1 MKKAKILIICALILS
16 VLSLESAALSFG
28 KVNITVNGKRAYEG
42 TMLLYGGITYVPFR
56 DFYEK
61 YEGSYVGWFPTDN
74 AARAK
79 SADLMVTA
87 VSGQSYINANG
98 RYLYYGK
105 NLLINGKM
113 YIPLRSAVKALN
125 GSVVWDARSNTAT
138 AKTGSG
144 GIKSGSSYYD
154 QTDLYWLSRIIN
166 AESKGESLYGKIAV
180 GNVVLN
186 RKNSPDYPNTVKD
199 VIFDTKHGIQ
209 FTPVANG
216 SIYDE
221 PSAESVIAAK
231 ICLEGYTVNSK
242 ILYFMN
248 DALSTSSWISQ
259 NCKYVFSIGNHDFYA

>member
-1 MKKAKILIICALILS
+1 MKKAKILIICIVFLA
-16 VLSLESAALSFG
+16 VFSLESTALSFG
-28 KVNITVNGKRAYEG
+28 KVNITVNGKKAYEG
-42 TMLLYGGITYVPFR
+42 TMLLYDGITYVPFR

-61 YEGSYVGWFPTDN
+61 YEGSYVGWFPTEN

-79 SADLMVTA
+79 SADLMVNA
-87 VSGQSYINANG
+87 VNGKNYITANG

-113 YIPLRSAVKALN
+113 YIPLRSAVKTLN
-125 GSVVWDARSNTAT
+125 GSVTWDVRSNTAN
-138 AKTGSG
+138 AKTGEG
-144 GIKSGSSYYD
+144 GIASGNSYYN

-186 RKNSPDYPNTVKD
+186 RKNSPDYPDTVKD
-199 VIFDTKHGIQ
+199 VIFDTKHGVQ

-216 SIYDE
+216 TIYDE
-221 PSAESVIAAK
+221 PNTESVIAAK
-231 ICLEGYTVNSK
+231 ICLEGYTVNSN

-248 DALSTSSWISQ
+248 EKLSTSSWISQ